1 MQNLLAMRRK
11 IFICFVYVATRFLSC
26 TFYNSDCKL
35 RSERGDNMQTDTKA
49 PFDKEWVT
57 LMLIAK
63 NMNLTKEEIR
73 AFIRQT
79 ANKTKQNKE

>member
-1 MQNLLAMRRK
+1 MLRHAFYFAL
-11 IFICFVYVATRFLSC
+11 FIIQIVNFVL
-26 TFYNSDCKL
+26 K
-35 RSERGDNMQTDTKA
+35 GDNMQTDTKA

>member
-1 MQNLLAMRRK
+1 
-11 IFICFVYVATRFLSC
+11 
-26 TFYNSDCKL
+26 
-35 RSERGDNMQTDTKA
+35 MQTDTKA